1 MSAQTPHGFMA
12 VKEGHWTDGAKI
24 LYHGRTYRPAGAKD
38 LCATCWEARDHFERA
53 RRIRTRSFL
62 IANLGVFHGVVGGAL
77 MSWAAEREAKVR
89 REVRAGVEAFNR
101 CQFLPSADGTP

>member
-38 LCATCWEARDHFERA
+38 LCGTCWEARDHFERA
-53 RRIRTRSFL
+53 RRLRIRSFL
-62 IANLGVFHGVVGGAL
+62 IAKSLIL
-77 MSWAAEREAKVR
+77 LK
-89 REVRAGVEAFNR
+89 
-101 CQFLPSADGTP
+101 SAHDQSPTIHLVWKTSSRLTRLKN